1 MSWIDPDAEAD
12 AVARA
17 RAWHWSEDAPVF
29 RVQVDDPDLPESLIA
44 CGQWVAM
51 TVELAGGT
59 RGIRVLN
66 CEDPDAY
73 LVFDDASDGGRLYL
87 VCPAEVCEAAQRAF
101 WRPRVRPIAL
111 AELAAQVGGRHQ
123 DGYPD
128 VAVQPIGPI
137 LQVEYWTKKYGH
149 GQGADDGATFFHPH
163 EGTLPWLAV
172 SADGR
177 LWYAGGDYDATDD
190 RGIVG

>member
-1 MSWIDPDAEAD
+1 MSDWIDPH

-17 RAWHWSEDAPVF
+17 RAWHWTEDAPVY
-29 RVQVDDPDLPESLIA
+29 RVQVDDPDLPASLIA

-59 RGIRVLN
+59 RGIRVLH

-73 LVFDDASDGGRLYL
+73 LVFDDAIDGGRLYL
-87 VCPAEVCEAAQRAF
+87 VCPAAVCAEAAAAF
-101 WRPRVRPIAL
+101 WRPRGAL
-111 AELAAQVGGRHQ
+111 PLGELAAQVGGRHT

-128 VAVQPIGPI
+128 VDVQPIGPI

-149 GQGADDGATFFHPH
+149 GQGADEGAVFFHPH

>member
-1 MSWIDPDAEAD
+1 MSESDWIDPH

-17 RAWHWSEDAPVF
+17 RAWHWTADAPVF
-29 RVQVDDPDLPESLIA
+29 RIELDDADLPPSLIA
-44 CGQWVAM
+44 CGQWVSL

-59 RGIRVLN
+59 RGVRVLW

-73 LVFDDASDGGRLYL
+73 VGFDDDSEGGRLYL
-87 VCPAEVCEAAQRAF
+87 VCPPEICEESARLF
-101 WRPRVRPIAL
+101 WRRRGAL
-111 AELAAQVGGRHQ
+111 PLGELAAQVGGRHQ

-128 VAVQPIGPI
+128 IDVKPIGPI
-137 LQVEYWTKKYGH
+137 LQVEYWARKYGH
-149 GQGADDGATFFHPH
+149 DQGADDGAVFFHPH
-163 EGTLPWLAV
+163 EAILPWLAV
-172 SADGR
+172 SEDGR